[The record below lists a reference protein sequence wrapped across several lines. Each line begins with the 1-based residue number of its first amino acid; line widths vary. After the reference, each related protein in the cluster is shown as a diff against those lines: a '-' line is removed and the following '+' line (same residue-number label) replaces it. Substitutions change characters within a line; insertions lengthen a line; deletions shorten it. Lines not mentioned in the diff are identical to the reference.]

1 MNGGCGWASGRAKAR
16 GREGGGQED
25 SAMPAR
31 RRRRC
36 PARPPPRSPSPAS
49 CSRPVCAPRVG
60 AHLCACAGTRACE
73 LACVCALACT
83 RACLHGMQSNPPAS
97 SRAESLMRT
106 PAHPL
111 FGANFSSLGAYAI
124 KHPPA
129 HQSLVSRAQSLMP
142 VLCRWRDRRR
152 ACTSLPFEAPACFER
167 SNALRMRSNAPAC
180 VRMRRRASF
189 SAAICPR
196 VCVRKHRRHS
206 CLARC
211 R

>member
-1 MNGGCGWASGRAKAR
+1 MGGVGGRAGGPR
-16 GREGGGQED
+16 PGEGREAGRKIVRCLHDADAAVQHAHLLAARRPHRVQD
-25 SAMPAR
+25 LCALRAWVLICVPAR
-31 RRRRC
+31 
-36 PARPPPRSPSPAS
+36 ALAHAS
-49 CSRPVCAPRVG
+49 S
-60 AHLCACAGTRACE
+60 
-73 LACVCALACT
+73 LACVRWLARV
-83 RACLHGMQSNPPAS
+83 RACMACNRTHPPV
-97 SRAESLMRT
+97 RAESLMRT
-106 PAHPL
+106 PVRPL
-111 FGANFSSLGAYAI
+111 FGANFSSLGAFAI